1 MVSSLWMSASW
12 VSTPTVVPFTR
23 EIVPESGSIAPLIS
37 LNSVD
42 LPLPFTPT
50 RPMRWPVCSVRH
62 TSFKTSFITKALFT
76 FCRVRSIIRYSS

>member
-12 VSTPTVVPFTR
+12 VSMPTVAPRTS
-23 EIVPESGSIAPLIS
+23 EIVPESGSRSPQIS

-50 RPMRWPVCSVRH
+50 RPMRCPACRVRFTSLS
-62 TSFKTSFITKALFT
+62 TSFMAKDLFT
-76 FCRVRSIIRYSS
+76 FCNVRSIIWNLS